1 MIQFCQQINC
11 REKTDKEVEHPV
23 KRDMTLYSLIWI
35 LIWTAVNKH
44 KTVGE
49 DSILIIYWMIYFR
62 CANVIIMLFN
72 EILPFKT
79 TPKYLQKKYNFSHLL
94 QNYEGREMGP
104 DKGRLPLNGQVL
116 KLDNGFMGSHSI
128 FLILCLFII
137 QNMQLIHNRMLKKY
151 LKGQNVSVLS
161 IWPSIC
167 QIVASISNELQPP
180 LNCAFTPEH

>member
-1 MIQFCQQINC
+1 M
-11 REKTDKEVEHPV
+11 
-23 KRDMTLYSLIWI
+23 
-35 LIWTAVNKH
+35 NKH

-104 DKGRLPLNGQVL
+104 DKGRLSLNGQVL
-116 KLDNGFMGSHSI
+116 KLGNGFMGSHSI
-128 FLILCLFII
+128 FSNF
-137 QNMQLIHNRMLKKY
+137 
-151 LKGQNVSVLS
+151 VS
-161 IWPSIC
+161 IYYTEYATYP
-167 QIVASISNELQPP
+167 
-180 LNCAFTPEH
+180 